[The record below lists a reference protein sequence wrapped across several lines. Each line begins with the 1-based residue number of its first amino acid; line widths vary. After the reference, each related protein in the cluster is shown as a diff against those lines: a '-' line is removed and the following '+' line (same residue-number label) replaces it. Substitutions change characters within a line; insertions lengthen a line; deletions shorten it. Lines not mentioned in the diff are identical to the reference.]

1 MLEMKLHKPGDNVPK
16 LSLSLK
22 KESIFQIE
30 LSWDSTVDVDAHALL
45 AFNDG
50 SGAKVSSFDQVL
62 STYNSKKTNP
72 SGTLM
77 TNADGSFSTPCG
89 SLTHS
94 GDSRDGTTQDV
105 DETMKIDGSKIKNGE
120 NEILIFV
127 TIHAANGKKFSEV
140 KEAKIV
146 IKDDAHK
153 VLCEYM
159 LSSEF
164 SGFDSVQMGSIIL
177 TPDKA
182 FQFHPVGVG
191 FNGDF
196 NTVLSNFS

>member
-22 KESIFQIE
+22 KESIFNIE
-30 LSWDSTVDVDAHALL
+30 LSWDSTADIDAHAFL
-45 AFNDG
+45 AENAG
-50 SGAKVSSFDQVL
+50 SGAKVNSFDQIL

-72 SGTLM
+72 SGTLV

-105 DETMKIDGSKIKNGE
+105 DESIKIDGSRIKNGE

-127 TIHAANGKKFSEV
+127 TIHAPRGAKFSEV

-146 IKDDAHK
+146 IKDDTKK
-153 VLCEYM
+153 VLCEYK

-164 SGFDSVQMGSIIL
+164 SAFDAVQMGSIIL
-177 TPDKA
+177 ADDKS